1 MSKPGYG
8 PGEMERTADFF
19 RRYPNGNIVDAA
31 IAVYGE
37 NTRFSRRYVQLNVSV
52 LFGKESAE
60 NRRME
65 EQWNRE
71 ELRE

>member
-8 PGEMERTADFF
+8 PGEMERTAEFF
-19 RRYPNGNIVDAA
+19 RKYPLGNIVDAA

-37 NTRFSRRYVQLNVSV
+37 NTKFSRRYVQLNVSV
-52 LFGKESAE
+52 LFGKESEE

-65 EQWNRE
+65 EQWTRE
-71 ELRE
+71 NLKE